1 MVFTVWPNV
10 VALGAVLVLSLQGC
24 ADGGS
29 YDINTT
35 VAFFFAVL
43 ISLPCCCILCLWG
56 YGVLYAWREGVSIK
70 SDCCTLR
77 NPSCIICGV
86 SAFLGIL
93 VWIVWSIYAANR
105 NCQTLQSLQPEFC
118 QVWRE
123 PFPSGFSGCCVDVTE
138 NILSNATT
146 SPCPGTFFGEAC
158 DKERVQARNIS
169 CSASNS
175 AVCKGLVIAAVPED
189 RSFCSKWGH
198 DCTPWTEVRDGLST
212 IYGVELGDIIV
223 DGLALLLLLFIA
235 ALINLMFA
243 NASKVSSDRRE
254 YPSSDG
260 VLGKRGKD
268 FKKFVAFVTSVTFAI
283 DLSLQLVLVATV
295 GGAVGG
301 LGQVKEASCVSEG
314 GDFYLTF
321 LQDTAS
327 TIATIAWCNIV
338 FALIGS
344 GCDLYSVVASVCDC
358 IDPLIELLA
367 LAGALMAV
375 FCELVLGLVN
385 FLQIQAFARGIA
397 SIEHAALGVK
407 DLQSGHVCFV
417 RHSDLP
423 RAVAAGVELTPFLS
437 VILPSLI
444 LFGSFLGAL
453 SIRCCYP

>member
-254 YPSSDG
+254 YLDCKEACDVWRSPSSSGFSNQTSDDG
-260 VLGKRGKD
+260 QYR
-268 FKKFVAFVTSVTFAI
+268 T
-283 DLSLQLVLVATV
+283 QYYPTV
-295 GGAVGG
+295 
-301 LGQVKEASCVSEG
+301 E
-314 GDFYLTF
+314 T
-321 LQDTAS
+321 
-327 TIATIAWCNIV
+327 
-338 FALIGS
+338 
-344 GCDLYSVVASVCDC
+344 
-358 IDPLIELLA
+358 
-367 LAGALMAV
+367 
-375 FCELVLGLVN
+375 FCECINAYTVVCRALTCTVQHVN
-385 FLQIQAFARGIA
+385 Y
-397 SIEHAALGVK
+397 
-407 DLQSGHVCFV
+407 
-417 RHSDLP
+417 
-423 RAVAAGVELTPFLS
+423 T
-437 VILPSLI
+437 
-444 LFGSFLGAL
+444 
-453 SIRCCYP
+453 